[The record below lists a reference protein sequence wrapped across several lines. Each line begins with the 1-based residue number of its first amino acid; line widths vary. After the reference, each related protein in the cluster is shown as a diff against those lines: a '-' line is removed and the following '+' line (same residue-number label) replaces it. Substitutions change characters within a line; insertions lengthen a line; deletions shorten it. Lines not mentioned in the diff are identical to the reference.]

1 MFFSDTELDTIAGY
15 RPSRSPDKS
24 LLKAAVA
31 IIIRDGQCGS
41 EFLFMQRAKH
51 DDDPW
56 SGQMSFPG
64 GKIDPEDE
72 SARMAA
78 IREVEEEVGLTLT
91 EDDYVGQIDDV
102 YGLKVDNQYSVHVS
116 CFVFKPAKELS
127 PVGNYEVADLVW
139 LPISFLDNPDNAHD
153 HRHPHDLSIK
163 MPSVMIDP
171 SKEQILWGLSLR
183 MLSEFY
189 SLIGRPLKV
198 LSEQDNSSLQK
209 IEQQNVDSSTLTGK
223 AKRMFEKRL

>member
-1 MFFSDTELDTIAGY
+1 MFFSDTELDTIADY

-31 IIIRDGQCGS
+31 IIIRDVEWGS
-41 EFLFMQRAKH
+41 EFLLMQRAKH
-51 DDDPW
+51 EHDPW

-64 GKIDPEDE
+64 GKIEATDE
-72 SARMAA
+72 SAKMAA
-78 IREVEEEVGLTLT
+78 IREVEEEVGLALT
-91 EDDYVGQIDDV
+91 DVDYIGQINDV

-116 CFVFKPAKELS
+116 CFVFKPTNELS

-139 LPISFLDNPDNAHD
+139 LPISYLDNPNNAHD
-153 HRHPHDLSIK
+153 HRHPQDLTVK
-163 MPSVMIDP
+163 MPSVMIDAD
-171 SKEQILWGLSLR
+171 KEQILWGLSLR

-189 SLIGRPLKV
+189 SLIGRPLRV
-198 LSEQDNSSLQK
+198 LSEQDHSALQK
-209 IEQQNVDSSTLTGK
+209 IEQQNVDSSALTGK